1 MESSLLQYAR
11 DTYGTLS
18 PETTQTQ
25 IQDLYGKWAA
35 TYDTDI
41 NESVK
46 YVGHK
51 HIASK
56 FHSFME
62 KREFQQIRIL
72 DVAAGTGLVG
82 QELSFLG
89 YQNIDALDASKAML
103 TEADRKGVYKNIIEG
118 YIGNDSLSIEQKSY
132 DAIVCS
138 GAFTKGHL
146 PAAAMDE
153 MIALV
158 KQGGILCFNIRDNTL
173 VNDSHGY
180 QRKLEEILK
189 QETVKLHS
197 ETKEIAAL
205 DDLFA
210 KGNIGYHIIY
220 ILEVV

>member
-1 MESSLLQYAR
+1 MESSSLQYVR
-11 DTYGTLS
+11 DICGTFS
-18 PETTQTQ
+18 PGTTQAEV
-25 IQDLYGKWAA
+25 QDLYDKWAA
-35 TYDTDI
+35 TYDTD
-41 NESVK
+41 NDESIK

-51 HIASK
+51 HLASK
-56 FHSFME
+56 FHNFME

-103 TEADRKGVYKNIIEG
+103 AEADSKGIYKNIIQG

-146 PAAAMDE
+146 PATAMDE

-180 QRKLEEILK
+180 QRKLEEIIK
-189 QETVKLHS
+189 QQKVKLQL
-197 ETKEIAAL
+197 ETKEVAAL

-210 KGNIGYHIIY
+210 KGNISYHIIY